1 METVHPNLHC
11 QQEQHTFQATMNF
24 KWISANKC
32 KFILT
37 CQLFV
42 LLLLIP
48 PTKFL
53 LRSTTNATTC
63 QPDKF
68 GIPSNVLFCIA
79 RYQADFSE
87 PSPTH
92 ANQPVVRPDLR
103 NLESSL
109 ALLAGAMGT
118 HANQELALSADS
130 CDFRLVANFIYRRND
145 MRLMDKLLVVVGRHA
160 FRKAAGW
167 LAGCRS
173 SCTFRAYEL
182 WALEWEGINQN
193 LLQSSFSSH
202 HITHRHPQFRRI
214 KLYNDPE
221 GTQCYTFN
229 LQSTHSRCQRNGAEV
244 HGYGEGKIRRRRD
257 LKKEQLQ
264 T

>member
-1 METVHPNLHC
+1 
-11 QQEQHTFQATMNF
+11 
-24 KWISANKC
+24 
-32 KFILT
+32 
-37 CQLFV
+37 
-42 LLLLIP
+42 
-48 PTKFL
+48 
-53 LRSTTNATTC
+53 
-63 QPDKF
+63 
-68 GIPSNVLFCIA
+68 
-79 RYQADFSE
+79 
-87 PSPTH
+87 
-92 ANQPVVRPDLR
+92 
-103 NLESSL
+103 
-109 ALLAGAMGT
+109 
-118 HANQELALSADS
+118 
-130 CDFRLVANFIYRRND
+130 
-145 MRLMDKLLVVVGRHA
+145 MDKLLVVVGRHA

-244 HGYGEGKIRRRRD
+244 HGYGERKIRRRRD
-257 LKKEQLQ
+257 LKKNNFKLKALFSFNKYSHDHNTKTLTMLCQHIHPHCDYKAESDWHTNQNGTCKICPNGNFILGCSSGTNLAAIQ
-264 T
+264 FFSFFCCCSYKNKFVCLFKTKNISQFVWCCCVFIRNSNEPFLG